1 MSEIIK
7 IPSVRGTHLLLLGE
21 GQMESIQR
29 MQAGSQAKASPSQ
42 QPAWKL
48 GPVSYKCQK
57 LNLINNLHE
66 LGTTL
71 SPETYRKAH
80 SLDLCLVRF

>member
-7 IPSVRGTHLLLLGE
+7 LPSVRGTHLLLLGE
-21 GQMESIQR
+21 GQRESIQR
-29 MQAGSQAKASPSQ
+29 MQAGTQAGTSPRR

-48 GPVSYKCQK
+48 GPLSYKCQK
-57 LNLINNLHE
+57 LILINNLHK

-71 SPETYRKAH
+71 SPEPYRKAH
-80 SLDLCLVRF
+80 SLDLCFVRF